1 MTKPQASFYES
12 RYSQPYRAS
21 AWSQESQPQCLVRK
35 QRTSWARTDLRL
47 MSDSP
52 AVPVKVRQIAKTKFR
67 KVLRSSLEVGA
78 FGTIFATF
86 LSSLYMFG

>member
-21 AWSQESQPQCLVRK
+21 AWSQESHPRCLLRK
-35 QRTSWARTDLRL
+35 QRSSWARTDLRL
-47 MSDSP
+47 ISDSE
-52 AVPVKVRQIAKTKFR
+52 AEPVKVRQVVRTKFR

-78 FGTIFATF
+78 FATIFATF